1 MEVNYYQIFINEFTG
16 TPRWMGEKCT
26 NELKKNFIFKDP
38 FFIKVSDFFIF
49 LMIY

>member
-1 MEVNYYQIFINEFTG
+1 MFINEFIG

-38 FFIKVSDFFIF
+38 LFIKVSDYLILFNVF
-49 LMIY
+49 LVSWYLF